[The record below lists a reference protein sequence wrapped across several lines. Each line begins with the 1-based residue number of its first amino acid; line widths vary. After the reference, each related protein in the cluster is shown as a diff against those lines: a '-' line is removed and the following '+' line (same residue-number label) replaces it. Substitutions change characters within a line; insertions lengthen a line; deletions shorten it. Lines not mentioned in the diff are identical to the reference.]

1 MSAINY
7 SKWDKI
13 EISDDE
19 DDTHPNIHTPSLF
32 KWRHEARVQKME
44 EIQSEKERVSE
55 GKKETQLRLNKAKNE
70 SGNTAELEKQLNDWK
85 LKEKEIDEKEKSQP
99 LNVDTIGTE
108 AWSNSRI
115 NKANTVEETKSEEE
129 VMSDYKTF
137 CETYEK
143 EIKKYG
149 LFSKIEDSQQFF
161 IQNPNLVCE
170 HTASYLCI
178 WSIDLCVEEKTKL
191 MEQVSHQAVV
201 LQFILEL
208 AKSLKVDPRG
218 CFRQFF
224 DKFKKNDNPEYMN
237 AFQDE
242 LSAFRKRVKGRA
254 EARIEAFMEEHEKEE
269 KEKRIDESP
278 GGLDPQ
284 EVFETLPELWQEC
297 FEKRDIPML
306 QKVVSEMDD
315 ADAKYHLDRCV
326 KSGLWVPGGEENQD
340 AQEQS

>member
-7 SKWDKI
+7 SKWDHI

-32 KWRHEARVQKME
+32 KWRHEARVKRMDE
-44 EIQSEKERVSE
+44 LQSEKERVSE
-55 GKKETQLRLNKAKNE
+55 GKKETEIQLNRAKAAG
-70 SGNTAELEKQLNDWK
+70 SGNAAELEKQLKEWK
-85 LKEKEIDEKEKSQP
+85 IKEKEIEEKEKAQP

-108 AWSNSRI
+108 AWSKSHI
-115 NKANTVEETKSEEE
+115 NKATTKEEIKTEEQ
-129 VMSDYKTF
+129 VMGDYKLF
-137 CETYEK
+137 SEKYEK
-143 EIKKYG
+143 DIKKFG
-149 LFSKIEDSQQFF
+149 LFSKIEDSQNFF

-224 DKFKKNDNPEYMN
+224 EKFKKNDNPEYQA
-237 AFQDE
+237 AFADE
-242 LSAFRKRVKGRA
+242 LKSFRKRVKGRA
-254 EARIEAFMEEHEKEE
+254 EARIQAYMEEHEKEE
-269 KEKRIDESP
+269 REKRIAESP

-284 EVFETLPELWQEC
+284 EVFESLPPEWQEC
-297 FEKRDIPML
+297 FEKRDIPLLEETVAKMA
-306 QKVVSEMDD
+306 EED
-315 ADAKYHLDRCV
+315 ARYHLDRCV
-326 KSGLWVPGGEENQD
+326 KSGLWVPGGGDEE
-340 AQEQS
+340 AEKS

>member
-1 MSAINY
+1 MSVVNY
-7 SKWDKI
+7 SKWDNI

-32 KWRHEARVQKME
+32 KWRHEARVKRME
-44 EIQSEKERVSE
+44 EIQSEKERVTE
-55 GKKETQLRLNKAKNE
+55 GKKETELQLTRAKQ
-70 SGNTAELEKQLNDWK
+70 STAGTNTADLEKQLNDWK
-85 LKEKEIDEKEKSQP
+85 LKEKEIADKEKQQP

-115 NKANTVEETKSEEE
+115 NKNVTVEEKKTEEE
-129 VMSDYKTF
+129 VMGDYKVF
-137 CETYEK
+137 VETYE
-143 EIKKYG
+143 EDIKKYG

-161 IQNPNLVCE
+161 IQSPNLVCE

-191 MEQVSHQAVV
+191 MHQVSHQAVV

-224 DKFKKNDNPEYMN
+224 DKFKKNDNPEYQA
-237 AFQDE
+237 AFADE
-242 LSAFRKRVKGRA
+242 LKSFRKRVDGRA
-254 EARIEAFMEEHEKEE
+254 QARIAAFMEEHEKEE
-269 KEKRIDESP
+269 KVKRIEESP

-284 EVFETLPELWQEC
+284 EVFESLPETWQEC

-306 QKVVSEMDD
+306 EKVVSDMDEG
-315 ADAKYHLDRCV
+315 DAKVHLDRCIQ
-326 KSGLWVPGGEENQD
+326 SGLWVPGGAEEP
-340 AQEQS
+340 ES

>member
-1 MSAINY
+1 MTAINY
-7 SKWDKI
+7 SKWDHI

-32 KWRHEARVQKME
+32 KWRHEARVKRME
-44 EIQSEKERVSE
+44 ELQSEKERVSE
-55 GKKETQLRLNKAKNE
+55 GKKETELQLTRAKA
-70 SGNTAELEKQLNDWK
+70 SGEANTQELEKQLKEWK
-85 LKEKEIDEKEKSQP
+85 LKEKEIAVKEKEQP

-115 NKANTVEETKSEEE
+115 NKGATEEEAKSEEE
-129 VMSDYKTF
+129 VMGDYKKFTEKY
-137 CETYEK
+137 ET
-143 EIKKYG
+143 EIKKFG

-161 IQNPNLVCE
+161 IQNPNLVSE

-224 DKFKKNDNPEYMN
+224 EKFKKNDNPEYKA
-237 AFQDE
+237 AFTDE
-242 LSAFRKRVKGRA
+242 LKSFRKRVEGRA
-254 EARIEAFMEEHEKEE
+254 EARIQAYMEEHEKEE
-269 KEKRIDESP
+269 REKRIAESP

-284 EVFETLPELWQEC
+284 EVFESLPPEWQEC

-306 QKVVSEMDD
+306 EDVIRTMKEE
-315 ADAKYHLDRCV
+315 DAKYHLDRCV
-326 KSGLWVPGGEENQD
+326 NSGLWVPGGAEEP
-340 AQEQS
+340 ES